1 MALSYPRLTRAEE
14 KWTVNFVYIANV
26 SAYPSIT
33 YSSSF
38 KINMFCFRR
47 FAPIWSV
54 VIVVTL
60 LFFITRIK
68 PQHHYP
74 QLQQEEAVYY
84 RSVDTLFTSEKEA
97 LMEWTRSSKQPE
109 LEWEPAEEPTV
120 G

>member
-26 SAYPSIT
+26 PAHPSIV
-33 YSSSF
+33 YNSSF

-47 FAPIWSV
+47 FAPIWSLV
-54 VIVVTL
+54 AVVTL
-60 LFFITRIK
+60 LFFFTRIR
-68 PQHHYP
+68 PEQHYP
-74 QLQQEEAVYY
+74 QQEEASYY
-84 RSVDTLFTSEKEA
+84 RSVDTLFASEKEA

-109 LEWEPAEEPTV
+109 LDWESAEEPTV